1 METSDPSPQRLDQ
14 IADRLKAMADP
25 TRLRILYVLR
35 DAEELCV
42 GDVTERIGC
51 SQANASK
58 HLAVLKRA
66 GLVRRRRD
74 GMNVFYALDCDAAF
88 EVCTL
93 MCRPAD
99 A

>member
-1 METSDPSPQRLDQ
+1 METSTPSPQRLDQ
-14 IADRLKAMADP
+14 IAARLKAMADP
-25 TRLRILYVLR
+25 SRLRILYALR
-35 DAEELCV
+35 DDVELCV
-42 GDVTERIGC
+42 GDVGERLGC

-58 HLAVLKRA
+58 HLAVLKSA

-74 GMNVFYALDCDAAF
+74 GMNVFYSLDEEAVFD
-88 EVCTL
+88 VCTL